1 LQRNII
7 LATWSWLVISLL
19 VEVAAVPYLSSAV
32 WQVRGAVESL
42 IALSAVIPLM
52 LFYMGL
58 QDEHRSIKM
67 FVIVSLFFCMDLILI
82 WSASSVH

>member
-1 LQRNII
+1 
-7 LATWSWLVISLL
+7 
-19 VEVAAVPYLSSAV
+19 
-32 WQVRGAVESL
+32 
-42 IALSAVIPLM
+42 M

-67 FVIVSLFFCMDLILI
+67 FVIVSLFFCMDLLLI